1 MADNYEGRERD
12 IFGLPKIDSNAELG
26 ISFTLMILGSLV
38 LYSTFYTNGLGQNPA
53 VILGLMLVA
62 TAYLF
67 VLESVRELEQ
77 KDHFLS
83 ERLMQKE
90 DEGESDNESE
100 EDREE

>member
-1 MADNYEGRERD
+1 MADKYADREKD
-12 IFGLPKIDSNAELG
+12 VFGLPKLDSNAELG

-38 LYSTFYTNGLGQNPA
+38 LYSTFYTNGLGANPA
-53 VILGLMLVA
+53 VILGFMLIA

-83 ERLMQKE
+83 SRLMSKEE
-90 DEGESDNESE
+90 DEVESE
-100 EDREE
+100 DDEE

>member
-1 MADNYEGRERD
+1 MADKYADREKD
-12 IFGLPKIDSNAELG
+12 IFGLPKLDSNAELG
-26 ISFTLMILGSLV
+26 ISFTLMILGVLV
-38 LYSTFYTNGLGQNPA
+38 LYSTFYTVGQGANPA

-83 ERLMQKE
+83 SKLMGKE
-90 DEGESDNESE
+90 EDASESE
-100 EDREE
+100 DDEE

>member
-1 MADNYEGRERD
+1 MADQYEGRERD
-12 IFGLPKIDSNAELG
+12 IFGLPKIDSDAELG

-38 LYSTFYTNGLGQNPA
+38 LYSTFYTNGLGTNPA

-90 DEGESDNESE
+90 DAGESDDE
-100 EDREE
+100 EDEEE

>member
-1 MADNYEGRERD
+1 MADKYADREKD
-12 IFGLPKIDSNAELG
+12 IFGLPKLDSNAELG

-38 LYSTFYTNGLGQNPA
+38 LYSTFYTAGLGSNPA
-53 VILGLMLVA
+53 VILGFMLVA

-83 ERLMQKE
+83 SRLMSKE
-90 DEGESDNESE
+90 EEGESESE
-100 EDREE
+100 DDEE